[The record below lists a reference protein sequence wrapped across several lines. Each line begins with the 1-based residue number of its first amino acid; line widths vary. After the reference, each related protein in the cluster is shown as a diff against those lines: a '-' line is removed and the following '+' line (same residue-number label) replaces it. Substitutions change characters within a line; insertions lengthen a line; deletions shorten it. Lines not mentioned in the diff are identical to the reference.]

1 MVQPLPPA
9 AVCPLPVLV
18 PLVGLEAGGVLL
30 LPQAASSI
38 EIKTIPK
45 MAVNDLFRLN
55 SFIAELV
62 LPLFLSVVLKQTIY
76 ELHDVRASLYG
87 KGS

>member
-1 MVQPLPPA
+1 
-9 AVCPLPVLV
+9 VLV
-18 PLVGLEAGGVLL
+18 PLVGLEAGGVPL

-62 LPLFLSVVLKQTIY
+62 LPLFL
-76 ELHDVRASLYG
+76 ALY
-87 KGS
+87 